1 MSWSFR
7 IGKIFGI
14 PIEIHI
20 TFILIIPILTWIIG
34 TQANEVL
41 NLLNFPYLSPF
52 DSSLLTTSFYPYL
65 LGFLISMGLF
75 LGVFVHELA
84 HSIIALRNGVKIK
97 SITLLLFGG
106 VATIDEE
113 NVLPEVELPMAFI
126 GPFVSLLFGIFC
138 FFCAFLAKQFI
149 LSPPAEGFFVFLFGY
164 LGLLNVMLCGF
175 NLIPAF
181 PMDGGRVL
189 RAYLARR
196 MPLYKATKIAS
207 DIGRVFAII
216 FGLISIFT
224 FNPILLI
231 IAFFIYMGANEEY
244 SRDKIASLLQGVR
257 IGDVMSAEVMT
268 VSPGLS
274 IPELLNLMLIT
285 KHLGFPV
292 KETGSIVGMVTLSDI
307 QKVDHI
313 DREAMQVKDIMTRD
327 IVTLSKDTEIMKAYR
342 LMVERQIGRIPIME
356 EDSLIGIVTK
366 TDILK
371 IIEIR
376 EV

>member
-164 LGLLNVMLCGF
+164 LGLLNLMLCGF

>member
-84 HSIIALRNGVKIK
+84 HSIVALRNGVKIK

>member
-164 LGLLNVMLCGF
+164 LGLLNLMLCGF

-313 DREAMQVKDIMTRD
+313 DREAMQVRDIMTRD

>member
-84 HSIIALRNGVKIK
+84 HSIVALRNGVKIK

-313 DREAMQVKDIMTRD
+313 DREAMQVRDIMTRD

>member
-84 HSIIALRNGVKIK
+84 HSIVALRNGVKIK

-164 LGLLNVMLCGF
+164 LGLLNLMLCGF